1 MCDEIKKDDVFI
13 WPQIKQTIYFNTVD
27 PDKWA
32 EISNEGE
39 LIFFDEDLCRKTAK
53 QFDEGMRDCG
63 YCAAKIVACIID
75 KHKKELGDMIAKEFG
90 NE

>member
-1 MCDEIKKDDVFI
+1 VSDATRKDEMFI
-13 WPQIKQTIYFNTVD
+13 ITLIE

-32 EISNEGE
+32 EISGEGE
-39 LIFFDEDLCRKTAK
+39 LIFFDEEVCRRMAK

-75 KHKKELGDMIAKEFG
+75 KHKKELGDET
-90 NE
+90 